1 MQQIMW
7 ETTFNEQFEKI
18 LESYGI
24 DKSDK
29 IIDSLRL
36 HLNFNRRKSCNLLIE
51 VDEDWKTKLTMIL
64 ENELCEDPECE

>member
-36 HLNFNRRKSCNLLIE
+36 HLNFSRRKSCNLLIE
-51 VDEDWKTKLTMIL
+51 VDEDWKTQLARVL